1 MRAICVDDDRQ
12 TLQNTLVMCRGR
24 PQITSVEGFSSPL
37 EALKWI
43 ESHPVELA
51 ILDINMPGMSGLT
64 LAQTIREK
72 YERAAIFFLTAHR
85 QYAVDAWSVHATG
98 YILKPL
104 TEERLAQEL
113 DYAAEWRAGIGEKS
127 SGSRVEVKT
136 FGNFDLIVD
145 GRKVSFARS
154 KAKELLAGLIDRRGI
169 RITRAEAFRLLWGD
183 EEYSRPKQKMLD
195 VIIRSLRATLEEN
208 QAGQILQLEQGTL
221 RIVPEELDCDYYRL
235 LKGEG
240 DAIREFQGEYMSAY
254 AWASSTEGYIETRLG
269 TRGAPAS
276 AGKQAETVLT

>member
-24 PQITSVEGFSSPL
+24 PQITSVEGFSSPR
-37 EALKWI
+37 EALQWI

-51 ILDINMPGMSGLT
+51 ILDINMPGMSGLS

-72 YERAAIFFLTAHR
+72 NERAAIIFLTAHR
-85 QYAVDAWSVHATG
+85 QYALDAWAVHATG

-104 TEERLAQEL
+104 TEERLAEEL
-113 DYAAEWRAGIGEKS
+113 GYAAEWRAGIGERDS
-127 SGSRVEVKT
+127 SSRVEVKT

-145 GRKVSFARS
+145 GRKVSFARL
-154 KAKELLAGLIDRRGI
+154 KAKELLACLIDRRGI
-169 RITRAEAFRLLWGD
+169 RMTRAEIFRLLWGD

-235 LKGEG
+235 LKGES

-269 TRGAPAS
+269 NQGIAAPAW
-276 AGKQAETVLT
+276 KQAETVLT

>member
-1 MRAICVDDDRQ
+1 
-12 TLQNTLVMCRGR
+12 
-24 PQITSVEGFSSPL
+24 
-37 EALKWI
+37 
-43 ESHPVELA
+43 
-51 ILDINMPGMSGLT
+51 MP
-64 LAQTIREK
+64 R
-72 YERAAIFFLTAHR
+72 
-85 QYAVDAWSVHATG
+85 
-98 YILKPL
+98 
-104 TEERLAQEL
+104 
-113 DYAAEWRAGIGEKS
+113 
-127 SGSRVEVKT
+127 
-136 FGNFDLIVD
+136 
-145 GRKVSFARS
+145 
-154 KAKELLAGLIDRRGI
+154 
-169 RITRAEAFRLLWGD
+169 
-183 EEYSRPKQKMLD
+183 LD